1 MTLPGTYVPSVDRIL
16 MLSPF
21 TLSVSSN
28 VPMDATMAKVAM
40 NVFMAELKVRAILKH
55 ARHTYKNS
63 VQNGVNLFQ

>member
-1 MTLPGTYVPSVDRIL
+1 MTLPGAYVPSVDRIL

-40 NVFMAELKVRAILKH
+40 NVFMAELKVH
-55 ARHTYKNS
+55 N
-63 VQNGVNLFQ
+63 